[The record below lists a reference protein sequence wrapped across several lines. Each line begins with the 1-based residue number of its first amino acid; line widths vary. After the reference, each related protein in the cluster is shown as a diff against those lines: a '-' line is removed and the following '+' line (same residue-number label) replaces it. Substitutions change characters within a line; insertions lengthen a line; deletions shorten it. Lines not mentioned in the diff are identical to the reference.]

1 MKTNLAISRQM
12 SMKIDAANIQI
23 HLEKNTNATMI
34 LSFQI
39 NVCRGIDDP
48 RYHKVGRA

>member
-23 HLEKNTNATMI
+23 HLEKKYKCNYDIEFSNKCM
-34 LSFQI
+34 SGD
-39 NVCRGIDDP
+39 R
-48 RYHKVGRA
+48 